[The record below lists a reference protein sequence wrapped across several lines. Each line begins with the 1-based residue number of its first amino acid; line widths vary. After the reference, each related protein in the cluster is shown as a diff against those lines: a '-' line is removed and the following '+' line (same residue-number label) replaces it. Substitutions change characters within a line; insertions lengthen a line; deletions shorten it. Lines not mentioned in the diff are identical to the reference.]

1 MALQKQIYIN
11 NNSGISAEYWKI
23 QKVISE
29 WISSENQI
37 INTITILL
45 EGYLTEQARLDGRDP
60 FMSKTI
66 VTNES
71 EANVYFNPSILQ
83 NSNLITQ
90 AYQFIKDNVYEF
102 SDAIDI

>member
-29 WISSENQI
+29 WISSENQV

-45 EGYLTEQARLDGRDP
+45 EGYLTEQARLDGRDS

-71 EANVYFNPSILQ
+71 EANLYFNPSILQ
-83 NSNLITQ
+83 NSNLITKS
-90 AYQFIKDNVYEF
+90 YEFVKDNVSEF
-102 SDAIDI
+102 SGAIDI